1 MYNDPSVNVSDRPF
15 VTLCTINVLYF
26 FNLFFWI
33 KAWSVFSLFVIINTK
48 ETSTST
54 LKLLNN
60 CFSAYVYKKWKNI
73 EVQSNIQLGRH
84 GSHVVL
90 LKARR
95 FMVLIFLHLL
105 ISVRCSTDY
114 KGSLL
119 TRYNRYPSLKRV
131 TKTFLEKVQ
140 RKSATC

>member
-1 MYNDPSVNVSDRPF
+1 MCQTVRLLP
-15 VTLCTINVLYF
+15 LCTINVLYF

-33 KAWSVFSLFVIINTK
+33 KAWSVFSIFVIINTK

-60 CFSAYVYKKWKNI
+60 CFSASMYKKWKNI
-73 EVQSNIQLGRH
+73 EVQPNIQLWRH
-84 GSHVVL
+84 GSHGVL
-90 LKARR
+90 LKTLW

-105 ISVRCSTDY
+105 ISLRCSTDY
-114 KGSLL
+114 KESLL
-119 TRYNRYPSLKRV
+119 TRYNGYPSLKRV

-140 RKSATC
+140 HRSATC